1 MLSKMFV
8 QIQTNQICDKFV
20 AINRMYNE
28 IIHNYIIC
36 NRRHA
41 QSADPTRLNSIQ
53 KKCTIFILI
62 QAHIYIY
69 IVFFIYKYLNYKIS
83 SGSIVKLSSLTINKL
98 SSSVVKLFGFALI
111 VGVILDIFP

>member
-41 QSADPTRLNSIQ
+41 KSADPTRLNSIQ

-69 IVFFIYKYLNYKIS
+69 IYTCFFYLQIFKLQNIFRVNSKIVIVNNQQIVFKCS
-83 SGSIVKLSSLTINKL
+83 
-98 SSSVVKLFGFALI
+98 
-111 VGVILDIFP
+111 